1 MDSSDSSYYSRQQ
14 LDELF
19 LQMIAFFSGDP
30 KRIQHFMKVHSF
42 ARIIGTKEGLDETSL
57 FILEAAAYTHDIGI
71 RPAEEKYG
79 RCDGK
84 LQEQE
89 GPIVAQRM
97 LSDVGIEN
105 YGICAETAFT
115 YEKEEAKNLLP
126 QRKTSGHK
134 GTFGKVLLY
143 AGSREMSGAA
153 LLCARAVLC
162 SGAGMLKVLT
172 EETNHTLLR
181 TVLPEAMIAT
191 DPVKDLEWA
200 DVLVAGPG
208 IGTSEEAKE
217 TLTGLLRAS
226 YLPTVLD
233 ADALNLLAEENGKEL
248 AEKLRTQGAEGRI
261 IILTPH
267 VGELSRLLAKTIPEC
282 KKELPAASS

>member
-89 GPIVAQRM
+89 GGGADSQTPQALRGGKAVSETQRTE
-97 LSDVGIEN
+97 DED
-105 YGICAETAFT
+105 
-115 YEKEEAKNLLP
+115 LP
-126 QRKTSGHK
+126 HD
-134 GTFGKVLLY
+134 
-143 AGSREMSGAA
+143 GSE
-153 LLCARAVLC
+153 
-162 SGAGMLKVLT
+162 
-172 EETNHTLLR
+172 
-181 TVLPEAMIAT
+181 PEV
-191 DPVKDLEWA
+191 PWVW
-200 DVLVAGPG
+200 
-208 IGTSEEAKE
+208 
-217 TLTGLLRAS
+217 
-226 YLPTVLD
+226 
-233 ADALNLLAEENGKEL
+233 
-248 AEKLRTQGAEGRI
+248 
-261 IILTPH
+261 
-267 VGELSRLLAKTIPEC
+267 LLAKPRHRESTTASEVQGQMQTAPEGHYLTQSRQ
-282 KKELPAASS
+282 KP